1 MAANMAR
8 RRFFKFRS
16 QRSKRSGT
24 APNMSLISYSGR
36 ILSTQNVLLF
46 LFMQFMISLIKTVN
60 GRYPLL
66 PNSQGGCAYVQALH
80 NNLLESNDRLHA
92 DSGLADWQHMAIFL
106 CRMAGIRGSGSALC

>member
-1 MAANMAR
+1 M
-8 RRFFKFRS
+8 
-16 QRSKRSGT
+16 GDD
-24 APNMSLISYSGR
+24 
-36 ILSTQNVLLF
+36 
-46 LFMQFMISLIKTVN
+46 
-60 GRYPLL
+60 PLL